1 LLKFVTSVFVQ
12 AHIEQC
18 IYRLQRCKYCR
29 EEVPFINL
37 QVNNYLSLY
46 VKCVKS

>member
-1 LLKFVTSVFVQ
+1 MTVFVQ

-29 EEVPFINL
+29 EEIPFINL
-37 QVNNYLSLY
+37 QVNDYYQFALR
-46 VKCVKS
+46 V